1 MKNQKIRYNKITYGL
16 GGVFFF
22 RKDLLSWKKIRE
34 KMKNKG
40 VYFGLS
46 AYVLWGLVTLY
57 WKIIVGV
64 SPLATMCYRIVWSF
78 VFMVLFIVL
87 SGKKT
92 QFLQE
97 ARLLWKNKAFAGLIV
112 LASVLISINWFT
124 FIFAVSAGHVMQASL
139 GYYINPLVNVL
150 LATVFL
156 KERLSR
162 TGMLACLLASIGVIL
177 LSIQTGTIPYAS
189 LIMAFSFS
197 TYGLIKK
204 RIPISSVT
212 GLTIETMVIFP
223 FALVYILG
231 FSTVGFMNY
240 PLQTNLLLVGAGIV
254 TAIPLLL
261 FAEAAK
267 NVSYITLG
275 FIQYVN
281 PTIMLL
287 LAIFLFHET
296 YSLAQFSAFAFIWL
310 GIAVFTYGTLGTAMK
325 ERRMGQ
331 QRKQL

>member
-1 MKNQKIRYNKITYGL
+1 
-16 GGVFFF
+16 
-22 RKDLLSWKKIRE
+22 
-34 KMKNKG
+34 
-40 VYFGLS
+40 
-46 AYVLWGLVTLY
+46 
-57 WKIIVGV
+57 
-64 SPLATMCYRIVWSF
+64 
-78 VFMVLFIVL
+78 
-87 SGKKT
+87 
-92 QFLQE
+92 
-97 ARLLWKNKAFAGLIV
+97 
-112 LASVLISINWFT
+112 
-124 FIFAVSAGHVMQASL
+124 MQASL

-240 PLQTNLLLVGAGIV
+240 PLQTNLLLMGAGIV

>member
-1 MKNQKIRYNKITYGL
+1 
-16 GGVFFF
+16 
-22 RKDLLSWKKIRE
+22 
-34 KMKNKG
+34 MKNKG

-240 PLQTNLLLVGAGIV
+240 PLQTNLLLMGAGIV

-296 YSLAQFSAFAFIWL
+296 YSLAQFFPFAFIWL

>member
-1 MKNQKIRYNKITYGL
+1 
-16 GGVFFF
+16 
-22 RKDLLSWKKIRE
+22 
-34 KMKNKG
+34 MKNKG

-162 TGMLACLLASIGVIL
+162 TGMLACLLASIGVI
-177 LSIQTGTIPYAS
+177 
-189 LIMAFSFS
+189 
-197 TYGLIKK
+197 KK

-240 PLQTNLLLVGAGIV
+240 PLQTNLLLMGAGIV

>member
-1 MKNQKIRYNKITYGL
+1 
-16 GGVFFF
+16 
-22 RKDLLSWKKIRE
+22 
-34 KMKNKG
+34 
-40 VYFGLS
+40 
-46 AYVLWGLVTLY
+46 
-57 WKIIVGV
+57 
-64 SPLATMCYRIVWSF
+64 
-78 VFMVLFIVL
+78 
-87 SGKKT
+87 
-92 QFLQE
+92 
-97 ARLLWKNKAFAGLIV
+97 
-112 LASVLISINWFT
+112 
-124 FIFAVSAGHVMQASL
+124 
-139 GYYINPLVNVL
+139 
-150 LATVFL
+150 
-156 KERLSR
+156 
-162 TGMLACLLASIGVIL
+162 
-177 LSIQTGTIPYAS
+177 
-189 LIMAFSFS
+189 
-197 TYGLIKK
+197 
-204 RIPISSVT
+204 
-212 GLTIETMVIFP
+212 MVIFP

-240 PLQTNLLLVGAGIV
+240 PLQTNLLLMGAGIV